1 MSDGKRVLSLD
12 VLRGIAILL
21 VIFVHNPVF
30 PEVRPW
36 PYAVFPLFNRIGWMG
51 VDLFFVL
58 SGFLVGGLLLKELE
72 ASGRIRAGRFIVR
85 RGFKIWPTYYF
96 FLVLYC
102 SFQIAYYGRS
112 ASDVASHFWPNFLHV
127 QNYFSSTADLGWLW
141 SLGVEEHFYLA
152 LPLLLSA
159 YFARGERHVP
169 LTGIRLVALPV
180 GVLGVGLALRGLTF
194 LVADHQRSP
203 FVLVFPSHLRFDSL
217 FTGVFLAYLVTFR
230 PDLVERLRP
239 SRFLLLVAA
248 IGLSLVPSASSGD
261 AQLFLYPFGQTILTI
276 GFGAAVLYAHLV
288 STSPAS
294 SSRMPK
300 SLAWLV
306 HGFAAVLARIGVF
319 SYSIYV
325 WHGFWCKPI
334 ANRLTAMLGLRPAQ
348 PGIGFF
354 YELVYWTVPIVVGAI
369 AFHLVEAPFLRLRE
383 KWVPRTKA
391 EPLRSAT
398 ASAPS
403 SGAAA

>member
-72 ASGRIRAGRFIVR
+72 VSGRIRAGRFIVR
-85 RGFKIWPTYYF
+85 RAFKIWPTYYLF
-96 FLVLYC
+96 IVVYC
-102 SFQIAYYGRS
+102 SFQVAYYGRP

-127 QNYFSSTADLGWLW
+127 QNYFSSTEELGWLW

-152 LPLLLSA
+152 LPLLLSV

-169 LTGIRLVALPV
+169 LSGIRLVALPV

-194 LVADHQRSP
+194 VAADHERSP
-203 FVLVFPSHLRFDSL
+203 FALVFPSHLRFDSL

-230 PDLVERLRP
+230 PDLVGRLRA
-239 SRFLLLVAA
+239 SRFALLVAA
-248 IGLSLVPSASSGD
+248 IGLSLVPGAFPSDG
-261 AQLFLYPFGQTILTI
+261 QLFLYPFGQTTLTL

-288 STSPAS
+288 STTPARA
-294 SSRMPK
+294 SRVPK
-300 SLAWLV
+300 SLAWLGHAV
-306 HGFAAVLARIGVF
+306 AVVLARIGVF

-334 ANRLTAMLGLRPAQ
+334 ANRLTALLGLRPAQ

-354 YELVYWTVPIVVGAI
+354 YELVYWTVPIVVGAV
-369 AFHLVEAPFLRLRE
+369 AFHLVETPFLRLRE
-383 KWVPRTKA
+383 RLVPK
-391 EPLRSAT
+391 EKGELLRSAT
-398 ASAPS
+398 A
-403 SGAAA
+403 